1 MDKKGAVELSMTT
14 IIIIVIGITILSL
27 GLVWI
32 RSVFTDVGSLTEGAF
47 ERGEG
52 EIAEIFG
59 GTDEIVGL
67 SPSQIGLEQGD
78 SETASLIINNLGQ
91 SDGLIV
97 QASVAP
103 IGMSGA
109 DTSKLVCVFQDT
121 FEGES
126 ASYTLNSGNGV
137 EIGVIVEDQGSSLGN
152 YGCKIDIS
160 GLEEGQQTKT
170 LIVQIE

>member
-59 GTDEIVGL
+59 GTDEIVAL
-67 SPSQIGLEQGD
+67 SPGEIGLEQGS
-78 SETASLIINNLGQ
+78 SETASLMINHQGQ
-91 SDGLIV
+91 SDGLPV
-97 QASVAP
+97 QATVETIAA
-103 IGMSGA
+103 SGV
-109 DTSKLVCVFQDT
+109 DTSKLVCAFSDT
-121 FEGES
+121 FGSES
-126 ASYTLNSGNGV
+126 NSYTLNSGQGV
-137 EIGVIVEDQGSSLGN
+137 QLNLLVEDKGSALGN
-152 YGCKIDIS
+152 YGCKVEVT
-160 GLEEGQQTKT
+160 GLEDGVQTKT
-170 LIVQIE
+170 LIIGIE

>member
-59 GTDEIVGL
+59 GTDEIVAL
-67 SPSQIGLEQGD
+67 SPGEIGLEQGS
-78 SETASLIINNLGQ
+78 SETASLMVNNFGT
-91 SDGLIV
+91 GTVTV

-103 IGMSGA
+103 IAASGV
-109 DTSKLVCVFQDT
+109 DTSKLVCAFSDS
-121 FEGES
+121 FSGES
-126 ASYTLNSGNGV
+126 SSYTLSSGQGV
-137 EIGVIVEDQGSSLGN
+137 QIGVLVEDQNSALGN
-152 YGCKIDIS
+152 YGCKIDVT
-160 GLEEGQQTKT
+160 GLDEGSQTKT